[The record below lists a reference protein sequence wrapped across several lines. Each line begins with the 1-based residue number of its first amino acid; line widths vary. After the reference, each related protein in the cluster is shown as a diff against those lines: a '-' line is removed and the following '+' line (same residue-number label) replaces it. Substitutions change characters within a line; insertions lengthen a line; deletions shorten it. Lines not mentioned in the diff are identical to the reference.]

1 MTVNY
6 RSKGEGTLDVHFP
19 LCALNA
25 PAARGDEDY
34 VARVKDLSLTGDQY
48 ALLNGAVKYV
58 GVTPRFRDV
67 IKTFDVPAGETPA
80 GFRIESTLQAD
91 GLLEVD
97 LVRDIS
103 YDKNGMKR
111 PTRMIY
117 SADSANPYEVAP
129 IAPLLGNLTCNPGI
143 VYDLFINNPKVNVGG
158 LFKTREEVM
167 GELGR
172 ILGPGSTS
180 AWS

>member
-58 GVTPRFRDV
+58 GVTPASATSSRPS
-67 IKTFDVPAGETPA
+67 TFPPARPLPA
-80 GFRIESTLQAD
+80 SASRAPCRLTVCWRLTWCATSL
-91 GLLEVD
+91 
-97 LVRDIS
+97 
-103 YDKNGMKR
+103 
-111 PTRMIY
+111 MIRT
-117 SADSANPYEVAP
+117 V
-129 IAPLLGNLTCNPGI
+129 
-143 VYDLFINNPKVNVGG
+143 
-158 LFKTREEVM
+158 
-167 GELGR
+167 
-172 ILGPGSTS
+172 
-180 AWS
+180 

>member
-58 GVTPRFRDV
+58 GVTPRFREPLRGGSHRS
-67 IKTFDVPAGETPA
+67 PAGQPD
-80 GFRIESTLQAD
+80 LQPRHR
-91 GLLEVD
+91 
-97 LVRDIS
+97 VRS
-103 YDKNGMKR
+103 VHQQPQGQRGR
-111 PTRMIY
+111 PVQ
-117 SADSANPYEVAP
+117 DP
-129 IAPLLGNLTCNPGI
+129 
-143 VYDLFINNPKVNVGG
+143 
-158 LFKTREEVM
+158 
-167 GELGR
+167 
-172 ILGPGSTS
+172 
-180 AWS
+180 

>member
-67 IKTFDVPAGETPA
+67 IRISTFPPARPLPA
-80 GFRIESTLQAD
+80 SVSRAPCRLTVCWRLTWCATSL
-91 GLLEVD
+91 
-97 LVRDIS
+97 
-103 YDKNGMKR
+103 
-111 PTRMIY
+111 MIRT
-117 SADSANPYEVAP
+117 V
-129 IAPLLGNLTCNPGI
+129 
-143 VYDLFINNPKVNVGG
+143 
-158 LFKTREEVM
+158 
-167 GELGR
+167 
-172 ILGPGSTS
+172 
-180 AWS
+180 